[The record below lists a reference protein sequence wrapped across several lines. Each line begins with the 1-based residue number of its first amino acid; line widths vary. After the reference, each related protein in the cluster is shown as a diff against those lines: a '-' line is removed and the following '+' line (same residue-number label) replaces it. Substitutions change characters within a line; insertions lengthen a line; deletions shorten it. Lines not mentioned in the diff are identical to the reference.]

1 MRRWL
6 LSVGNAHERV
16 KQGTGS
22 ARQAGF
28 ELGGSPARL
37 PVSSRFRCR
46 RDERRALDR
55 HARRLLTP
63 GWARG
68 VAGDPSDVAHAL
80 SSRLVSV
87 FCVYSISLAG
97 AHAHPVAHSST
108 HSTGAVLRTGKYH
121 IHTIDYSS
129 SLVSVSD
136 VFIS

>member
-1 MRRWL
+1 M
-6 LSVGNAHERV
+6 GAAHERV

-46 RDERRALDR
+46 RNERRALDR
-55 HARRLLTP
+55 RAQRSPTP
-63 GWARG
+63 GLIRD
-68 VAGDPSDVAHAL
+68 VAGDPSDIAHAL
-80 SSRLVSV
+80 SSRRVTV

-108 HSTGAVLRTGKYH
+108 HSTGAVLRAGKCH